1 MTFFEQLEAAVG
13 PLLPGIIVAAI
24 FIVGIIILRIRYRG
38 DALVDQLKRP
48 GVIFYAYVMLFAL
61 TVLAKLYWLPGYR
74 FVYLLSLFVLVL
86 AVLLAV
92 SVAFFDMF
100 MGRVRQIA
108 VPAILRDVMMLVI
121 YIVVIIIII
130 GQHGVDITSIVTTS
144 AVLTAVIGF
153 ALQDLLSNIISG
165 LAIEIERPFKVG
177 DFVKFND
184 QEGRV
189 LEINWRSTKVFTLH
203 HDIVIIP
210 NSVATKSAIIN
221 FTAPTRMH
229 RRNVKIGL
237 RYEAAPNRVRE
248 SLLKAVRGVEGVLTD
263 PHPYVQLVEYA
274 DFSINYIVYFFI
286 SDMPQ
291 REKIQNRV
299 MTRIWYQLNRD
310 GLSIPFPIRDINMR
324 QVTAEDDEKENTRRL
339 AEKVELLRTVPF
351 LEPLSDKELNTLAQR
366 LRTEFYAE
374 GESIIRQG
382 QPGSSFYIITDGRVS
397 VRIREA
403 KDGPE
408 REVTT
413 LETHN
418 FFGEMSLMT
427 GEQRSATVRAM
438 LDTEL
443 CVIDKNAFGDIV
455 KSNEALVEAISQRL
469 LVRQKELAVA
479 REESESSS
487 AEIKPDEQK
496 SLMGRIKNFFQ
507 M

>member
-1 MTFFEQLEAAVG
+1 MPIFEQLEAAVG

-24 FIVGIIILRIRYRG
+24 FIVGIIGLRIRYRG

-48 GVIFYAYVMLFAL
+48 GVILYVYVMLVAL

-189 LEINWRSTKVFTLH
+189 LEINWRSTKIFTLH

-237 RYEAAPNRVRE
+237 RYEVAPNRARE
-248 SLLKAVRGVEGVLTD
+248 SLLKAARGVEGVLTD
-263 PHPYVQLVEYA
+263 PHPYVQLVAYA
-274 DFSINYIVYFFI
+274 DFSINYVVYFFI
-286 SDMPQ
+286 TDMPA

-299 MTRIWYQLNRD
+299 MTRIWYQLRRD
-310 GLSIPFPIRDINMR
+310 GLSVPFPIRDINMR
-324 QVTAEDDEKENTRRL
+324 HVTAEDDEKESNRHL
-339 AEKVELLRTVPF
+339 AENVALLRKVPF
-351 LEPLSDKELNTLAQR
+351 LEPLSEAELNTLAPR

-382 QPGSSFYIITDGRVS
+382 QPGSSFYIITDGKVAVS
-397 VRIREA
+397 IREGE
-403 KDGPE
+403 DGPE
-408 REVTT
+408 RQVTT

-427 GEQRSATVRAM
+427 GEQRSATVRATQ
-438 LDTEL
+438 DCEL

-455 KSNEALVEAISQRL
+455 KNNEALVEAISQRL
-469 LVRQKELAVA
+469 LARRQELKAA
-479 REESESSS
+479 REESESST
-487 AEIKPDEQK
+487 AEIAPDEQK

-507 M
+507 L

>member
-38 DALVDQLKRP
+38 DALVDHLKRP
-48 GVIFYAYVMLFAL
+48 GVIFYVYVMLVAL
-61 TVLAKLYWLPGYR
+61 TVLAKLYWPPGYR
-74 FVYLLSLFVLVL
+74 FAYLLSLFVLVL

-130 GQHGVDITSIVTTS
+130 GQNGVDITSIVTTS

-263 PHPYVQLVEYA
+263 PHPYVQLVAYA
-274 DFSINYIVYFFI
+274 DFSINYVVYFFI

-291 REKIQNRV
+291 REQIQNRV
-299 MTRIWYQLNRD
+299 MTRIWYQLRRD

-324 QVTAEDDEKENTRRL
+324 QVTAEDDEKESNRRL
-339 AEKVELLRTVPF
+339 AEKIELLQKVPF
-351 LEPLSDKELNTLAQR
+351 FEPLSDKERSTLAQR

-397 VRIREA
+397 VRIRDG

-408 REVTT
+408 REVTR

-427 GEQRSATVRAM
+427 GEQRSATVQAM

-443 CVIDKNAFGDIV
+443 CVIDKNAFSDIV
-455 KSNEALVEAISQRL
+455 KGNEALVEAISQRL

-479 REESESSS
+479 REETENSS

>member
-1 MTFFEQLEAAVG
+1 MG

-24 FIVGIIILRIRYRG
+24 FIVGILFLRFRYRG
-38 DALVDQLKRP
+38 DAVVEHLKRP
-48 GVIFYAYVMLFAL
+48 GVIFYVYVMLVAL
-61 TVLAKLYWLPGYR
+61 AVLAKLYWLPGYR
-74 FVYLLSLFVLVL
+74 FAYLLSLFVLAL

-100 MGRVRQIA
+100 MGRARQIA
-108 VPAILRDVMMLVI
+108 VPAILRDVMMLI
-121 YIVVIIIII
+121 TYIVVIIIII
-130 GQHGVDITSIVTTS
+130 GQHGVDVTSIITTS

-189 LEINWRSTKVFTLH
+189 LEINWRSTKVYTLH

-221 FTAPTRMH
+221 FSAPTRMH

-248 SLLKAVRGVEGVLTD
+248 SLFTAVRGVEGVLTD
-263 PHPYVQLVEYA
+263 PPPYVQLAAYA
-274 DFSINYIVYFFI
+274 DFSINYVVYFFNT
-286 SDMPQ
+286 DMPQ
-291 REKIQNRV
+291 RETIQNRV
-299 MTRIWYQLNRD
+299 MTRIWYQLRRD

-324 QVTAEDDEKENTRRL
+324 HVTAEDDEKESSRLL
-339 AEKVELLRTVPF
+339 AEKIGLLRNVPF
-351 LEPLSDKELNTLAQR
+351 FDPLSDKEVNTLARR

-397 VRIREA
+397 VRIREREG
-403 KDGPE
+403 GPE
-408 REVTT
+408 HEVTS

-427 GEQRSATVRAM
+427 GEQRTATVLAM
-438 LDTEL
+438 RDTEL
-443 CVIDKNAFGDIV
+443 CVIDKDAFGDIV
-455 KSNEALVEAISQRL
+455 KSNEALVEAISRRL
-469 LVRQKELAVA
+469 LARQQELKTV
-479 REESESSS
+479 REESESAS
-487 AEIKPDEQK
+487 AELRPDEQK
-496 SLMGRIKNFFQ
+496 SLMGRIKSFFQ